1 MKNSGR
7 RQNSE
12 HNHNIDYQN
21 TDEPLNKEED
31 AKSEEDEAKAKECG
45 ERVIDKDEIA
55 FFERLKNR
63 LDNKPT
69 EKEILMPSE
78 NNGATNMRRLSI
90 AIPSLVSRQNTLIKQ
105 KEFFSRQN
113 SLLPKLSRTPTLRN
127 LPDSVRQPTFV
138 KQIEAIRREND
149 IVPTEE
155 SKVED
160 RRTRHKD
167 KIYKEVISQLE
178 NFLDSTGT
186 IVVMGIATLFVLFIV
201 DITSLALPLSYDFG
215 MDVAKTICFGLFIV
229 EIILSCIAK
238 TDYIFNFFFWL
249 DVISTL
255 SLIQDINFMINPLIN
270 PNYGYDP

>member
-113 SLLPKLSRTPTLRN
+113 SLLPKLSRTPL
-127 LPDSVRQPTFV
+127 LVQYHFHV
-138 KQIEAIRREND
+138 
-149 IVPTEE
+149 
-155 SKVED
+155 
-160 RRTRHKD
+160 
-167 KIYKEVISQLE
+167 
-178 NFLDSTGT
+178 
-186 IVVMGIATLFVLFIV
+186 
-201 DITSLALPLSYDFG
+201 
-215 MDVAKTICFGLFIV
+215 
-229 EIILSCIAK
+229 
-238 TDYIFNFFFWL
+238 
-249 DVISTL
+249 
-255 SLIQDINFMINPLIN
+255 
-270 PNYGYDP
+270 